1 MKLFICWGLFGTPG
15 SGHPCRNSHD
25 ALRAA
30 GHDPE
35 VVRCYGWG
43 LLPTWLNRTAGRQ
56 EVRRLT
62 GSGWVPAVVT
72 EDGEV
77 VQGLG
82 AIAEWARRSGART

>member
-15 SGHPCRNSHD
+15 SGHPCRNAHD

-35 VVRCYGWG
+35 VVRCFGWG
-43 LLPTWLNRTAGRQ
+43 LLPSWFNRTAGRR

-62 GSGWVPAVVT
+62 GSDWVPALVT

-77 VQGLG
+77 VQGSD
-82 AIAEWARRSGART
+82 AIAEWARRSRAST